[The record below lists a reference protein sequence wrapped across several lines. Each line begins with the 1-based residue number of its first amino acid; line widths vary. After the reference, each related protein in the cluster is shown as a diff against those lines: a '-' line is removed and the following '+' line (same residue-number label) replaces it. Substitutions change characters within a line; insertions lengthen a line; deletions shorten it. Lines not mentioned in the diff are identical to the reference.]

1 MFGVVVPRGRIV
13 AYLSGVVLL
22 ALALLSPLDTLGREY
37 LLTARVAQILII
49 VTFVAPLLM
58 IGLPDE
64 LAQRLLPVR
73 SWREAAG
80 TPLFVVI
87 MVLAFNTIVLFWQ
100 IPRYY
105 DLAAQNT
112 LWHNVANLSYLLAG
126 VALVLALLQ
135 RSWAPIARAVVG
147 VTLGLGLSALYLV
160 PAAVEQKW
168 VQIRQATDDPGMAI
182 ENSFL
187 FGRHADPNLELH
199 DVELWRVS
207 IIAVFLALA
216 LGIVVGT
223 TALNGPITSNL
234 RSEVDTLRKDRTS
247 LSSQIS
253 TLQGQVSDAAQFAT
267 TYGPQI
273 VKGTLTDK
281 SVLIVGL
288 PGADTG
294 LKDRLGK
301 QVGAAGGK
309 VSGRVQLT
317 SDYSDPKRASDL
329 TALATGNAHPVGMLL
344 PNTDD
349 AGVLGSGGAGIR
361 PCRRAGCRLQASGR
375 GRAGPRKRA
384 DHWASAD

>member
-1 MFGVVVPRGRIV
+1 
-13 AYLSGVVLL
+13 
-22 ALALLSPLDTLGREY
+22 
-37 LLTARVAQILII
+37 
-49 VTFVAPLLM
+49 
-58 IGLPDE
+58 
-64 LAQRLLPVR
+64 
-73 SWREAAG
+73 
-80 TPLFVVI
+80 VI
-87 MVLAFNTIVLFWQ
+87 SF
-100 IPRYY
+100 RY
-105 DLAAQNT
+105 
-112 LWHNVANLSYLLAG
+112 H
-126 VALVLALLQ
+126 
-135 RSWAPIARAVVG
+135 I
-147 VTLGLGLSALYLV
+147 
-160 PAAVEQKW
+160 
-168 VQIRQATDDPGMAI
+168 
-182 ENSFL
+182 
-187 FGRHADPNLELH
+187 
-199 DVELWRVS
+199 VS

-253 TLQGQVSDAAQFAT
+253 TLQGEVSDAAQFAT

-281 SVLIVGL
+281 SVLILGL

-301 QVGAAGGK
+301 QVGTAGGK

-349 AGVLGSGGAGIR
+349 AGVLGGYLLSWVLLGKGQPTDVRSVLTALAGLHMLKVESSGDVA
-361 PCRRAGCRLQASGR
+361 PAWS
-375 GRAGPRKRA
+375 
-384 DHWASAD
+384 

>member
-1 MFGVVVPRGRIV
+1 
-13 AYLSGVVLL
+13 
-22 ALALLSPLDTLGREY
+22 
-37 LLTARVAQILII
+37 
-49 VTFVAPLLM
+49 
-58 IGLPDE
+58 
-64 LAQRLLPVR
+64 
-73 SWREAAG
+73 
-80 TPLFVVI
+80 VI
-87 MVLAFNTIVLFWQ
+87 SF
-100 IPRYY
+100 RY
-105 DLAAQNT
+105 
-112 LWHNVANLSYLLAG
+112 H
-126 VALVLALLQ
+126 
-135 RSWAPIARAVVG
+135 I
-147 VTLGLGLSALYLV
+147 
-160 PAAVEQKW
+160 
-168 VQIRQATDDPGMAI
+168 
-182 ENSFL
+182 
-187 FGRHADPNLELH
+187 
-199 DVELWRVS
+199 VS

-349 AGVLGSGGAGIR
+349 AGVLGGYLLSWVLLGKGQPTDVRSVLTALAGLHMLKVESSGDVAPADLVMIVANGTIPAGSAVGKSQLALITQFQELGAKVVVAGDTAASTAGGVIALV
-361 PCRRAGCRLQASGR
+361 RADDADKSAVSTVDNADSQSRR
-375 GRAGPRKRA
+375 GRRYRRLDRRRGDRPGSR
-384 DHWASAD
+384 